1 MQDTGSCNS
10 RGMFVDYF
18 EVDQVGITG
27 TAIMELM
34 SEIVNQ
40 THVTI
45 LVASHDAN
53 VWQFTDLQ
61 FEPWD
66 GNM

>member
-1 MQDTGSCNS
+1 
-10 RGMFVDYF
+10 
-18 EVDQVGITG
+18 
-27 TAIMELM
+27 MELRC
-34 SEIVNQ
+34 EIVNQ

-45 LVASHDAN
+45 LDASHDAN